1 MQPSLPPHPPQQQAD
16 YPGNPQGYYPPQ
28 PQGYYPNMQQ
38 PVAGPRQN
46 PVEMGSPQNLG
57 SPQQHQ
63 TIIKTEVNLAPLM
76 QNLGISQNEERQKQK
91 TPKKHVSFLMF
102 FA

>member
-1 MQPSLPPHPPQQQAD
+1 MQHSLPPPPPQQQAD
-16 YPGNPQGYYPPQ
+16 YPPQ

-38 PVAGPRQN
+38 PVAAPRQT
-46 PVEMGSPQNLG
+46 PVEMGSPQNWG

-91 TPKKHVSFLMF
+91 NPKKSVSFLMF